1 MSELKYI
8 ERSRKEEESRIVGNW
23 LLRLKSSIDPHER
36 SAFKY
41 AMDAANITLADLEK
55 RSNLTQAKLDVAL
68 NVMHGHVPDI
78 LFRLY
83 SKMSILDL
91 EVLGYAV
98 MSSRTVRKAL
108 EVLTRFH
115 ELTSDLY
122 DLVIEDGNDS
132 VTIFPVPRPGY
143 LGSFKYISEENTA
156 GIWMVLLTLVE
167 EEALLRKC
175 RVTFDY
181 TAPDIQEAYTNFF
194 GCPVEFDAPNTSII
208 VPKTIGDMRINNS
221 NRVMVEACSA
231 ICDRLIPRSRVRE
244 DLQRAV
250 QRLLLSHPEK
260 KMLKLEDAAA
270 ELKLSVSQLRKGFY
284 RLGTSYK
291 KVSLDVRMALAKHY
305 LAETNLKIDEIA
317 YLLDYSHGGA
327 FSRAFK
333 TEFRCPPTDYRKSV
347 QLGGRMKAVHK

>member
-8 ERSRKEEESRIVGNW
+8 ERSREEEESRIVGNW
-23 LLRLKSSIDPHER
+23 LQRLKSCIESDER
-36 SAFKY
+36 AAFKH
-41 AMDAANITLADLEK
+41 ALKAANISATDLEK
-55 RSNLTQAKLDVAL
+55 RDNLTQAKLDVAL
-68 NVMHGHVPDI
+68 SVMHSEVPDI

-83 SKMSILDL
+83 SRMSILDL

-98 MSSRTVRKAL
+98 MSSRTVCKAL
-108 EVLTRFH
+108 DVLTRFH

-122 DLVIEDGNDS
+122 DLVIETNDEGL
-132 VTIFPVPRPGY
+132 TIFPVPRPGY
-143 LGSFKYISEENTA
+143 VGSFRYISEENTA
-156 GIWMVLLTLVE
+156 GIWMVLVTLVE
-167 EEALLRKC
+167 DKALLEKC
-175 RVTFDY
+175 KVTFDY
-181 TAPDIQEAYTNFF
+181 SKPDTGPAYSEFF
-194 GCPVEFDAPNTSII
+194 GCPVTFDAASTAIH
-208 VPKTIGDMRINNS
+208 VPKTIGDMRIDNS

-250 QRLLLSHPEK
+250 QRLLISHPDK
-260 KMLKLEDAAA
+260 KMLKLEDAAE
-270 ELKLSVSQLRKGFY
+270 ELKLSVSQLRKGLY

-291 KVSLDVRMALAKHY
+291 KIALDVRMALAKHY

-333 TEFRCPPTDYRKSV
+333 TEFGYPPVEYRKSV
-347 QLGGRMKAVHK
+347 YQN

>member
-8 ERSRKEEESRIVGNW
+8 ERSREEEESRIVGNW
-23 LLRLKSSIDPHER
+23 LLRLKSSIEPHER
-36 SAFKY
+36 GALKY
-41 AMDAANITLADLEK
+41 AMDAADVSMKDLEK
-55 RSNLTQAKLDVAL
+55 RTNLTQAKLDVAL

-83 SKMSILDL
+83 TNMSILDL

-98 MSSRTVRKAL
+98 MSSRTIRKAL

-122 DLVIEDGNDS
+122 DLLIEDGEEYI
-132 VTIFPVPRPGY
+132 TIFPVPRPGY
-143 LGSFKYISEENTA
+143 LGSFRYISEENTA
-156 GIWMVLLTLVE
+156 GIWLVLLTLVDD
-167 EEALLRKC
+167 EALLKKC
-175 RVTFDY
+175 CVTFDY
-181 TAPDIQEAYTNFF
+181 SAPDTQDAYRKFF
-194 GCPVEFDAPNTSII
+194 GCPVEFDAPTTSII
-208 VPKTIGDMRINNS
+208 IPRKIGDMRINNS
-221 NRVMVEACSA
+221 NRVMVESCSA
-231 ICDRLIPRSRVRE
+231 ICDRLLPRSRVRE

-260 KMLKLEDAAA
+260 KMLKLEDAAS
-270 ELKLSVSQLRKGFY
+270 ELKLSVSQLRKGLY

-291 KVSLDVRMALAKHY
+291 KISLDVRMALAKHY

-333 TEFRCPPTDYRKSV
+333 TEFNHPPIDYRRSV
-347 QLGGRMKAVHK
+347 QSGVPYEGRS

>member
-1 MSELKYI
+1 MSELKYV
-8 ERSRKEEESRIVGNW
+8 EKSREEEESRIVGNW
-23 LLRLKSSIDPHER
+23 LLRLQSSIDASER
-36 SAFKY
+36 SAFKK
-41 AMDAANITLADLEK
+41 AMAAANISFSDLEK
-55 RSNLTQAKLDVAL
+55 RRNLIQSDLDVVL
-68 NVMHGHVPDI
+68 NVMHSQVPDI

-83 SKMSILDL
+83 ANLSVLDL

-98 MSSRTVRKAL
+98 MSSGSVRKAL

-122 DLVIEDGNDS
+122 DLVIEDTGSGLN
-132 VTIFPVPRPGY
+132 IFPIPRPGY

-156 GIWMVLLTLVE
+156 GIWMVLKTLVE
-167 EEALLRKC
+167 DTERLRKC
-175 RVTFDY
+175 KVTFDY
-181 TAPDIQEAYTNFF
+181 SKPDIAESYINFF
-194 GCPVEFDAPNTSII
+194 DCPVAFDAPSTAIFIPYAISNMGINTSN
-208 VPKTIGDMRINNS
+208 TA
-221 NRVMVEACSA
+221 MVEASSA
-231 ICDRLIPRSRVRE
+231 ICDRLMPRSRVRE

-260 KMLKLEDAAA
+260 KMLKLEEAAE
-270 ELKLSVSQLRKGFY
+270 ELKLSVSQLRKGLY
-284 RLGTSYK
+284 RLGTTYK

-333 TEFRCPPTDYRKSV
+333 TEFKYPPIDYRRSV
-347 QLGGRMKAVHK
+347 QENSAPSPRS

>member
-8 ERSRKEEESRIVGNW
+8 ERSREEEESRIVGNW
-23 LLRLKSSIDPHER
+23 LLRLKSSIKQSER
-36 SAFKY
+36 SAFKK
-41 AMDAANITLADLEK
+41 AMVAANISLSDLEK
-55 RSNLTQAKLDVAL
+55 RRNLTQANLDVAL
-68 NVMHGHVPDI
+68 NVMHSQVPDI

-83 SKMSILDL
+83 TNMSILDL

-122 DLVIEDGNDS
+122 DLVIEDNGDGLT
-132 VTIFPVPRPGY
+132 VFPVPRPGY
-143 LGSFKYISEENTA
+143 LGSFRYISEENTA
-156 GIWMVLLTLVE
+156 GIWMVLKTLVE
-167 EEALLRKC
+167 DEDLLKQC
-175 RVTFDY
+175 KVTFDY
-181 TAPDIQEAYTNFF
+181 SAPDISHDYIGFF
-194 GCPVEFDAPNTSII
+194 DCPVEFDSPTTSIF
-208 VPKTIGDMRINNS
+208 VPYSIGAMRINNS
-221 NRVMVEACSA
+221 NRAMVEASSA
-231 ICDRLIPRSRVRE
+231 ICDRLMPRSRVRE

-270 ELKLSVSQLRKGFY
+270 ELKLSVSQLRKGLY

-291 KVSLDVRMALAKHY
+291 KISLEVRMALAKHY

-333 TEFRCPPTDYRKSV
+333 TEFNYPPIEYRKSI
-347 QLGGRMKAVHK
+347 QIGEPYSLSA

>member
-8 ERSRKEEESRIVGNW
+8 ERSREEEESRIVGNW
-23 LLRLKSSIDPHER
+23 LLKLKSSIDQSER
-36 SAFKY
+36 NAFRK
-41 AMDAANITLADLEK
+41 AMTAANVSLSDLEK
-55 RSNLTQAKLDVAL
+55 RTNLTQANLDVAL
-68 NVMHGHVPDI
+68 NVMHSQVPDI

-83 SKMSILDL
+83 SRMSVLDL

-98 MSSRTVRKAL
+98 MSSRSVRRAL
-108 EVLTRFH
+108 DVLTRFH

-122 DLVIEDGNDS
+122 DLVIESDESGLT
-132 VTIFPVPRPGY
+132 VFPVPRPGY

-156 GIWMVLLTLVE
+156 GIWMVLKTLVE
-167 EEALLRKC
+167 DEKLLNQC
-175 RVTFDY
+175 RVSFDY
-181 TAPDIQEAYTNFF
+181 SAPDIADAYREFF
-194 GCPVEFDAPNTSII
+194 GCPVEFDASTTSIFI
-208 VPKTIGDMRINNS
+208 PYAVGIMRINNS
-221 NRVMVEACSA
+221 NSAMVEASSA
-231 ICDRLIPRSRVRE
+231 ICDRLLPRSRVRE

-270 ELKLSVSQLRKGFY
+270 ELKLSVSQLRKGLY

-291 KVSLDVRMALAKHY
+291 KISLDVRMALAKHY

-333 TEFRCPPTDYRKSV
+333 TEFEHPPIEYRKSI
-347 QLGGRMKAVHK
+347 QMGEMYSPRS